1 MSKVDEVMRELDELD
16 VPDCYN
22 SEGEHFL
29 LSVANEL
36 RLLRYALLKSTFE
49 SEQKIEIKEVE

>member
-29 LSVANEL
+29 LS
-36 RLLRYALLKSTFE
+36 S
-49 SEQKIEIKEVE
+49 KEEVD